1 MSTATGK
8 IACVTVEVL
17 PDVWCPT
24 CEVEWVNDALPG
36 CWLCGA
42 VGERYAGR
50 NTLEEQADARIRQA
64 LMIRASLRPD

>member
-8 IACVTVEVL
+8 IVFVTVEVL
-17 PDVWCPT
+17 PDVWCPK
-24 CEVEWVNDALPG
+24 CEVEWVDDALPG

-50 NTLEEQADARIRQA
+50 NTIEEQADARIRHA
-64 LMIRASLRPD
+64 LTLRLR

>member
-1 MSTATGK
+1 VFVA
-8 IACVTVEVL
+8 VEVL

-24 CEVEWVNDALPG
+24 CEVEWASDALLV

-42 VGERYAGR
+42 VGETYVGR

-64 LMIRASLRPD
+64 LLVGRRIV

>member
-8 IACVTVEVL
+8 IVFVAVEVL

-24 CEVEWVNDALPG
+24 CEVEWASDALDS

-42 VGERYAGR
+42 VGERYSGR
-50 NTLEEQADARIRQA
+50 NTLEEQANARIRQA
-64 LMIRASLRPD
+64 LMISARRQPE